1 MLIFDY
7 NDMLTELF
15 FAVYGFSP
23 GTGLY
28 IFQNIGWRMT
38 GNANGNFK
46 LVTITQFMFCT
57 WDIFH
62 AIIVTNSSYL
72 QISYKPVV

>member
-23 GTGLY
+23 STGLY
-28 IFQNIGWRMT
+28 IFQNIGQRMT

-46 LVTITQFMFCT
+46 LVTITQFT
-57 WDIFH
+57 K
-62 AIIVTNSSYL
+62 L
-72 QISYKPVV
+72 E

>member
-1 MLIFDY
+1 MRMLIFY
-7 NDMLTELF
+7 YKDMLTELF

-46 LVTITQFMFCT
+46 LVTITQFTKLERNGCF
-57 WDIFH
+57 
-62 AIIVTNSSYL
+62 IISGR
-72 QISYKPVV
+72 